1 MMMKAKLDLKVMMEE
16 IDRVRAFVFSM
27 ADEAGLGKLQTHQL
41 HLIVEEA
48 VANVVNYSGAT
59 MMSLSAWLEGD
70 SIFVSVTDDGVPF
83 DPTQYPSPNLNVP
96 VEERKIGGLGIHY
109 IHKMSDEVTYRRED
123 GKNILTMRKVR
134 KK

>member
-1 MMMKAKLDLKVMMEE
+1 MMIKAKLDLKVMMEE

-109 IHKMSDEVTYRRED
+109 IHKMSDGVTYRREE